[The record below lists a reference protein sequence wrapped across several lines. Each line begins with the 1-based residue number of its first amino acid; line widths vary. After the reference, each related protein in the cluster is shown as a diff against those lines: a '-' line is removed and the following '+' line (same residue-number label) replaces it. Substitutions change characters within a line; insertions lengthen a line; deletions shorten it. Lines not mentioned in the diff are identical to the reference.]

1 MDDVGDEESA
11 ELWMTL
17 VMVRE
22 CRAMDDVG
30 DEESAELWMTLVMKR
45 VQSYG

>member
-17 VMVRE
+17 VM
-22 CRAMDDVG
+22 
-30 DEESAELWMTLVMKR
+30 TLVMKR

>member
-1 MDDVGDEESA
+1 MDDVGDA

-17 VMVRE
+17 VM
-22 CRAMDDVG
+22 D
-30 DEESAELWMTLVMKR
+30 AELWMTLVMER

>member
-1 MDDVGDEESA
+1 MDDVGDE
-11 ELWMTL
+11 
-17 VMVRE
+17 E

-30 DEESAELWMTLVMKR
+30 DEESAELWMTLVMER

>member
-1 MDDVGDEESA
+1 MDDVGDEE
-11 ELWMTL
+11 
-17 VMVRE
+17 R

>member
-1 MDDVGDEESA
+1 MDDVG
-11 ELWMTL
+11 
-17 VMVRE
+17 
-22 CRAMDDVG
+22 DDVG

>member
-1 MDDVGDEESA
+1 MDDVGE
-11 ELWMTL
+11 
-17 VMVRE
+17 RE